1 MPEKEYAH
9 TMTVCVTNI
18 EKSFKAEVEE
28 AKSFGSR
35 LRGLMLHK
43 PEDVHGG
50 LLLWNCSSVHCCFM
64 RFSIDVVY
72 MDDAM
77 CVLYKEEIKPWR
89 LGKIVRG
96 AKHVLELPAGR
107 AMHITVGDTLV
118 VEPSLSSMCLDAS

>member
-1 MPEKEYAH
+1 
-9 TMTVCVTNI
+9 MTVCVTNN
-18 EKSFKAEVEE
+18 EKTFKVQVEE

-72 MDDAM
+72 VDRNMR
-77 CVLYKEEIKPWR
+77 VLYKEEIKPWG
-89 LGKIVRG
+89 LGKLVRG
-96 AKHVLELPAGR
+96 AKHVLELPAGK
-107 AMHITVGDTLV
+107 AAYISVGDTLTM
-118 VEPSLSSMCLDAS
+118 ESAAQMTCLDAI

>member
-1 MPEKEYAH
+1 
-9 TMTVCVTNI
+9 MTVCVTNK
-18 EKSFKAEVEE
+18 EGTFKTQVEE

-35 LRGLMLHK
+35 LRGLMLRK

-72 MDDAM
+72 VGCDMS
-77 CVLYKEEIKPWR
+77 VLYKEEIKPWG

-96 AKHVLELPAGR
+96 AKHVLELPAGQ
-107 AMHITVGDTLV
+107 AAYISVGDTLTM
-118 VEPSLSSMCLDAS
+118 EPTAQTTCLDAI